1 MSYLSGVAIDASGGV
16 LISTDGPHDNV
27 LKIKPPLAFGVAE
40 ADLLLAALEGALRG
54 V

>member
-1 MSYLSGVAIDASGGV
+1 MSYLSGADTDAAGG

-27 LKIKPPLAFGVAE
+27 LKIKPPPTFGIGEAE
-40 ADLLLAALEGALRG
+40 LLLGALEAALRG